1 MITIYCLDIS
11 EIHTDTYQKFY
22 SIVSEERKAKADKF
36 HFPDD
41 SKRCVFGEILL
52 RYALFQFLGYTPR
65 LCIDYNQYGK
75 SHLKYLKGFFYN
87 LSHSGRWVVFAYGS
101 SEIGVDVEK
110 IVYDRDNEGI
120 TDRFFSPAEKQFI
133 CSAANKRTRARRFT
147 QTWTLKESYIKYL
160 GTGLSTSLDS
170 FSTSTADGLVRDSEN
185 NIDRYARL
193 NSYLLDDDYYLSICS
208 RDDTAAILTVTAV
221 ELLNIFDSLVSR
233 EEKD

>member
-11 EIHTDTYQKFY
+11 GISTETYQKFY
-22 SIVSEERKAKADKF
+22 SIVSEERKVKADKF

-52 RYALFQFLGYTPR
+52 RYGLFQFLGYTPK

-75 SHLKYLKGFFYN
+75 SHLKNLQGFSYN

-101 SEIGVDVEK
+101 SELGVDVEK
-110 IVYDRDNEGI
+110 IVYDHDNKGI
-120 TDRFFSPAEKQFI
+120 ADRFFSPAERQFI
-133 CSAANKRTRARRFT
+133 CSATDNCTRARRFT

-170 FSTSTADGLVRDSEN
+170 FSTSIADGLVRDSEN
-185 NIDRYARL
+185 NIDRSARL

-208 RDDTAAILTVTAV
+208 RDHTASILTVTAAK
-221 ELLNIFDSLVSR
+221 LLDIFDFLVSR
-233 EEKD
+233 EEKN